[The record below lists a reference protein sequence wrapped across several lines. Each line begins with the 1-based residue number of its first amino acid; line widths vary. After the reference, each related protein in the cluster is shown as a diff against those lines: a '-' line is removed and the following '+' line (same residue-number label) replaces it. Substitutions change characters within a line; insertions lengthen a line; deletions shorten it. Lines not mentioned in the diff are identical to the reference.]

1 MARAKQPTS
10 EVGEQLVASN
20 RRARRDYEILETI
33 VCGMVLKGTEVKA
46 LREAKVTLA
55 DAYAR
60 IIDGELWLLGLHIT
74 PYSHSSGVGEPGT
87 ERDRKLL
94 AHRKE
99 IDRLAAR
106 LDRERLTLVPLRLFF
121 QGGRAKIE
129 LGLGRGRTRIDKRQE
144 IARRDA
150 DREAQRALAHRQR
163 GTR

>member
-1 MARAKQPTS
+1 MARAKQTPA
-10 EVGEQLVASN
+10 EIDEQLVATN
-20 RRARRDYEILETI
+20 RRARRDYEILETLS
-33 VCGMVLKGTEVKA
+33 CGMVLKGTEVKA

-74 PYSHSSGVGEPGT
+74 PYSHSSGVDEPAP

-94 AHRKE
+94 AHRRE

-106 LDRERLTLVPLRLFF
+106 LERERLTLVPLRLFF
-121 QGGRAKIE
+121 KGGRAKVE
-129 LGLGRGRTRIDKRQE
+129 LGLGRGRTQIDKRQQ
-144 IARRDA
+144 IAKRDA

-163 GTR
+163 ER